1 MPNSYQLPKSVTINS
16 SVPTFRDA
24 KKASGLVTVGSG
36 VVALDGFT
44 TINERDQSEGDSPLY

>member
-1 MPNSYQLPKSVTINS
+1 MPKSVTINS

-36 VVALDGFT
+36 IMGLDGFT
-44 TINERDQSEGDSPLY
+44 TINEREKSEAGSPLYPRP